1 VASMTVKRSFQVLEL
16 APGATLNEVRQ
27 AYKDMANI
35 WHPDR
40 FSGNPRLQYKAEQ
53 KLKEIN
59 AAYETLKAFFQGHAL
74 SGRAAT
80 HNDAMMNNRR
90 VPVTSRTEMAA
101 EAGTVFVLG
110 LLSHISSAWRRFVEK
125 D

>member
-1 VASMTVKRSFQVLEL
+1 VASMTVRRSFQVLEL
-16 APGATLNEVRQ
+16 APGASLNDVRQ

-40 FSGNPRLQYKAEQ
+40 FSGNPRLQHKAEQ

-59 AAYETLKAFFQGHAL
+59 AAHETLKAFFQGPAHA
-74 SGRAAT
+74 GRATADGDGMSDEQK
-80 HNDAMMNNRR
+80 DAVR
-90 VPVTSRTEMAA
+90 SRTEVAA
-101 EAGTVFVLG
+101 EAGTVFVLT
-110 LLSHISSAWRRFVEK
+110 LFSHVSSAWRRFVQK